1 MTTTQQ
7 IQEKTFP
14 RLERYLAE
22 ERWELLEILAY
33 GLHAYAKCRRE
44 AKELC
49 HRRDNAEI
57 ILDVFDSHADTDT
70 TKVVS
75 TAVQAGW
82 DRE

>member
-1 MTTTQQ
+1 MATTQQ

-33 GLHAYAKCRRE
+33 GLHAYAKCRRHQRE
-44 AKELC
+44 NRHALG
-49 HRRDNAEI
+49 NAEI
-57 ILDVFDSHADTDT
+57 ILDVFESHADTDT
-70 TKVVS
+70 TKVVR
-75 TAVQAGW
+75 AAREAGW